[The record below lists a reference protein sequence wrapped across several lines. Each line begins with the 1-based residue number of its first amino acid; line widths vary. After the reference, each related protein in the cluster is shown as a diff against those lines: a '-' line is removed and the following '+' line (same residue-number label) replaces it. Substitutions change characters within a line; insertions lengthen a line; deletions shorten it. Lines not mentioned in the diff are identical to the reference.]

1 MSRFQSDSVG
11 VPLYTSRPPQHIIPA
26 ASWARSREELLPERS
41 LLRAADIAMLEV
53 LGIEEVE
60 VHRKPV
66 VGIASLGL
74 PMPVAQRRSEQ
85 RQNQQMMV
93 TGGGPPRR
101 GDEEMRMV
109 RVCPLT
115 TLAVNL
121 CKTAQIAA
129 LPLGFAP
136 AAFRP
141 LARAVS
147 RWLSQVDVLLL
158 IGGPSHGPRCL
169 AQDVIAAQGK
179 LAVAG
184 MDLDPAGGLSA
195 GIVDNRPVIAIPG
208 GLADVAVGLTI
219 FARPLIHKHN
229 PPVGYSP
236 ELPIALE
243 YGSQLR
249 PERDLAV
256 PVRYGYSSEFGMQST
271 RYRGQRGRDPWLDIA
286 RGQAFIVLEAGREY
300 NDGEV
305 VRGFPY

>member
-1 MSRFQSDSVG
+1 
-11 VPLYTSRPPQHIIPA
+11 
-26 ASWARSREELLPERS
+26 
-41 LLRAADIAMLEV
+41 
-53 LGIEEVE
+53 
-60 VHRKPV
+60 
-66 VGIASLGL
+66 
-74 PMPVAQRRSEQ
+74 MPVAQRRSDS
-85 RQNQQMMV
+85 RPSQQMMV

-101 GDEEMRMV
+101 GEEETRMV

-115 TLAVNL
+115 TLALNL
-121 CKTAQIAA
+121 CKTAQVAG

-179 LAVAG
+179 LALAG
-184 MDLDPAGGLSA
+184 MQLEPAGGLSA
-195 GIVDNRPVIAIPG
+195 GLVDGRPVVAIPG
-208 GLADVAVGLTI
+208 GLADVAVGFSI

-236 ELPIALE
+236 EIPLALE
-243 YGSQLR
+243 NGSQLR
-249 PERDLAV
+249 PDRDRAV
-256 PVRYGYSSEFGMQST
+256 AVRYGYSPEYGMQAT
-271 RYRGQRGRDPWLDIA
+271 RYSGQRGRDPWLDIA

-300 NDGEV
+300 HDGEI